1 MRAAA
6 LLACAAV
13 LCLLAAADR
22 ASAQNTA
29 PGKPAIADSGVTAA
43 AQTLTVTWTAP
54 STTGGAA
61 ITAYDVRHIRT
72 NSLDKATDAA
82 WTVVDDAWTSTG
94 GGALSYAIT
103 GLRDSASHDIRVRAV
118 NSVGDGDWSDVAT
131 ATTTDINQ
139 VTGQLNTTHLARVEP
154 ANDRDRFTFSVTVA
168 TRVWFYTSGALNA
181 DLKLYTTPVTAGKRP
196 LSSSSSSR
204 WIEGLKG
211 ASIAYTLAANTTYAL
226 SVGSAGSAHVGD
238 VEVHASVTPTAG
250 TAIASAP
257 TLTLGQAIQGN
268 IASPGGA
275 AGEHEYFKFVLGATT
290 DIWIVT
296 FGGLQGGRYPAASNR
311 LIVSELQDS
320 TGTAIETAGFGGWY
334 GALWTSDIRRQLAAG
349 TYYVNVYGSSSYP
362 RHHGDYELI
371 VREYQPA
378 GSARATAAPAQLHG
392 HSPGDFTSVT
402 DTDYFSIDL
411 AVPQFV
417 DIYVSERG
425 ATQTGESDPV
435 FTVRAYDADGGD
447 IAILSSVRLSG
458 LFRDNVETRVRTRLP
473 PGRSYIR
480 VSSNM
485 ASGKYVITP
494 LEVIAQPDMVRAC
507 PRGQQSDA
515 FYHCQWHLNNT
526 DQYSLGNGTDIN
538 VEEVWATNK
547 GAGIT
552 IAIVDNGVQL
562 DHEDLLANI
571 NRALSHDYG
580 GGFTQPHTP
589 GVHATSMAGL
599 AAARDNDWGVRGV
612 APRAS
617 IYSLK
622 VTNRSTDAN
631 IADTLT
637 RNLAATA
644 VTSNSWSLTPAGSP
658 IAAGIAWE
666 MAAERGATHGFG
678 GKGTVHVFAAGN
690 SHNLGDNANLN
701 GLANFHTSVTACAI
715 GHDGQRASYS
725 ERGASLWVCAPSNGA
740 PGPALTSTDVNNRY
754 TRNAVGT
761 SAATPV
767 VAGVVALI
775 RAANTNLTARDV
787 KLILAASAVKNHP
800 GSSSWQQGALKY
812 GSTTERYNYNRDY
825 GFGLVDAGAAVT
837 LAKAW
842 TNLLPAQRTSEVAS
856 GTLGFNIGE
865 APRDGAGGTAVTSTL
880 TLDSYVKFIEY
891 IEVKVTIDHRSAR
904 DLQIQLRSPSGAV
917 STLAYAATR
926 SQFRSLRGQPVR
938 FPEAFRFGSARHV
951 GESAAGTWTLTV
963 QDGLTGNTGSLTSWS
978 IKAYGHGSSPGYPDA
993 PTATAGTR
1001 SLTVDW
1007 AAPTETGP
1015 TAITGYDLRYISSS
1029 ATGKSDPDNWTV
1041 VTGIGTDDT
1050 ASYSLTGLRAG
1061 AEYDVQVRAVN
1072 TGGAGPWSESLV
1084 IRSTLEK
1091 PFVSS
1096 LTAVNPRDR
1105 GLGAIWTAPA
1115 EDGGSEIT
1123 SYDLRSI
1130 RSDATDEQKAI
1141 ATNWAEELSAWTTGE
1156 LRANIANL
1164 TNGVQ
1169 YDVQVRARNTIGAG
1183 DWSATR
1189 TGTPAI
1195 QNTDPSFA
1203 GDTATR
1209 DVAENVGV
1217 GANVGARV
1225 GATDPDS
1232 GDTLTY
1238 SISGTSDL
1246 FEINEANGQL
1256 SVKAA
1261 LDHETGPSHSLTV
1274 QVSDGL
1280 NSNDDVDPT
1289 IDDTVTVTINVTDV
1303 NEPPA
1308 VRRSSGSGAFSI
1320 AENSGTEVGSFV
1332 ATDPEMKDI
1341 TWSLAGNDWLDF
1353 TIDDGTLSFASE
1365 PDFEAPADH
1374 DGDNVYQ
1381 VTVQAT
1387 DEGGLA
1393 GRLPVTVTVE
1403 DVNEI
1408 PAISG
1413 PRTVPWN
1420 ENASGTIATYT
1431 ARDPETGAVETGL
1444 AGSDKDDFQIDS
1456 SGRLSFKSTALPDY
1470 ETKQRYSLDIVATD
1484 DAIGDLDFDTYYP
1497 VTINI
1502 VDVDEGPEVRL
1513 FSRGS
1518 GVSES
1523 GSGSALSV
1531 DENHSGR
1538 LATFAASDPESV
1550 ASLTFRYSLE
1560 GTDSGDFTINDQD
1573 GMVFFAA
1580 TPDYERPADAGRN
1593 NVYNLTVKATDSEGK
1608 NGSLV
1613 ITVTVRPVNEPPTL
1627 TGPRAESL
1635 EEEGVTFVGTYAAS
1649 DSEGA
1654 TLAWQPLAGDDRGK
1668 FEFDDARGR
1677 LSLKVAPDYEDA
1689 QDSDRDNVYNVT
1701 VGVSAG
1707 GATAMLEVAVTITNK
1722 DEMGMLALS
1731 SQQPLVGSPLTATLS
1746 DPDNVV
1752 STAWAW
1758 ERSTSSTGG
1767 WAAITGASSGSYTPV
1782 DGDLT
1787 YYLRVTA
1794 TYTDGHGASKVWS
1807 KVPDLAV
1814 SPAVVNNRAPVFD
1827 ADTYTRTVSENSA
1840 ANTAIGARVTAT
1852 DADMHV
1858 LDYTL
1863 ADDSGNFTID
1873 PTGATAGQI
1882 RVRSGATLDHEARDL
1897 YPVTVTAADP
1907 STTTDT
1913 AEVTI
1918 TITDVNEPPEAG
1930 ADSASVNEDAS
1941 VTIRVLENDKDP
1953 EDDEDNLVNVTVSVT
1968 GEPSNGAAVVN
1979 APANA
1984 GDLYTITYTPRANY
1998 HGSDS
2003 FIYQV
2008 RDTGSPALAD
2018 TATVSVNVTA
2028 VNDDPVFPSAPVT
2041 FTVSESA
2048 AEGDDVGTPV
2058 TASDV
2063 EGDTLT
2069 YSLSGADA
2077 FAFEIDADSG
2087 QITVPAGTTFNAAT
2101 QDTYTVTVEADDDN
2115 PDNPGRARVDVTI
2128 TVTARPP
2135 PPPVIFVGGG
2145 GGGGGGGGPSGP
2157 TPSEADFEWTV
2168 ERDLEA
2174 LDSRNSRATGV
2185 WSDGTTLFIAD
2196 NADGSGDAVYAY
2208 ELESGERLEEREFAL
2223 DKTNL
2228 APRGFWSGGETVW
2241 VSDSG
2246 RDRLFAYDLATGERA
2261 EERELELPRDNR
2273 DARGIWSDGETMW
2286 VLDGRRDALFAYD
2299 LASGELLAEYE
2310 LASANSD
2317 PHGIWSD
2324 GTTVWVSDHG
2334 AKRLFAYR
2342 LPTREEAEGVGEGD
2356 AGELERVSDEDFRRL
2371 SRVSNN
2377 SPRGIWSDGAVM
2389 YVADESDDK
2398 VYSYNMPDAIDAR
2411 LASLSLSGV
2420 EIGAFSP
2427 ARTQYEGVP
2436 GEGVT
2441 ETTVEAEAA
2450 QRGAAVTIE
2459 PGDADEDADG
2469 HQVSLADIS
2478 GITVTVTSPDES
2490 RTKVYRV
2497 SVPQAEEV
2505 VSCLRG
2511 DVAAGFNLVIFAGG
2525 SVGDLV
2531 ACAEGRGVTALYAL
2545 HEGAYISYILSAPP
2559 FVNATFAE
2567 LFAAGV
2573 PAWTVLVAGSD
2584 GPPSADPAGAG
2595 GGGPHEW
2602 PRCLRGD
2609 IAAGFSLVLYEGGS
2623 VEELVACAERLGV
2636 AALYAPHEGEWVSY
2650 ILGAPPFVNR
2660 SFVEL
2665 YPDGVPA
2672 LTPLVVRQAQ
2682 P

>member
-103 GLRDSASHDIRVRAV
+103 GLRDSASHDIQVRAV

-154 ANDRDRFTFSVTVA
+154 ANDRDRFTFRVTVA

-268 IASPGGA
+268 IASPGGMY
-275 AGEHEYFKFVLGATT
+275 GEHEYFKFVLGATT

-296 FGGLQGGRYPAASNR
+296 FGGLQGGRYSAASNR
-311 LIVSELQDS
+311 LILSELQDS

-349 TYYVNVYGSSSYP
+349 TYYVDVYGSSSYP
-362 RHHGDYELI
+362 GHHGDYELI
-371 VREYQPA
+371 VREYKPA
-378 GSARATAAPAQLHG
+378 GSTRATAAPAQLHG
-392 HSPGDFTSVT
+392 HSPGDFPSAT
-402 DTDYFSIDL
+402 DTDYFSMDL
-411 AVPQFV
+411 AVPQLV
-417 DIYVSERG
+417 DIYVTERG

-435 FTVRAYDADGGD
+435 FTIRAYDADGGD
-447 IAILSSVRLSG
+447 IAILSRSRIAG
-458 LFRDNVETRVRTRLP
+458 LFYDNVETKVRTYLP
-473 PGRSYIR
+473 TGRSYIQ

-494 LEVIAQPDMVRAC
+494 FEVIAQPDMVRAC

-526 DQYSLGNGTDIN
+526 GQYSLGNGTDIN

-552 IAIVDNGVQL
+552 IAIVDAGVQL
-562 DHEDLLANI
+562 DHEDLRDNVDTS
-571 NRALSHDYG
+571 LSHNYG
-580 GGFTQPHTP
+580 GGFTQSQSGSSHGT
-589 GVHATSMAGL
+589 GMAGL
-599 AAARDNDWGVRGV
+599 AAARDNLWGVRGV
-612 APRAS
+612 APRATF
-617 IYSLK
+617 YSLK
-622 VTNRSTDAN
+622 LTSSPTDAN
-631 IADTLT
+631 ILDSLT

-658 IAAGIAWE
+658 IAAGAAWE
-666 MAAERGATHGFG
+666 MAAERGATRGFG
-678 GKGTVHVFAAGN
+678 GKGTVYVFAAGN
-690 SHNLGDNANLN
+690 NHGRGDNANLN

-725 ERGASLWVCAPSNGA
+725 ERGASLWVCAPSNGS

-812 GSTTERYNYNRDY
+812 GSTTERYSYSHDY

-842 TNLLPAQRTSEVAS
+842 TTNLPAQRTSEVAS
-856 GTLGFNIGE
+856 GTLGSNIGE
-865 APRDGAGGTAVTSTL
+865 APRDGAAGTSATSTL

-951 GESAAGTWTLTV
+951 GESAAGAWTLTV

-1007 AAPTETGP
+1007 AAPSETGP
-1015 TAITGYDLRYISSS
+1015 TAITGYDLRYIRSS
-1029 ATGKSDPDNWTV
+1029 ATGKTDPNNWTV

-1050 ASYSLTGLRAG
+1050 ASYSLTGLGAG

-1105 GLGAIWTAPA
+1105 ALGAIWTAPA

-1123 SYDLRSI
+1123 SYDLHSI

-1156 LRANIANL
+1156 LRANIASL

-1189 TGTPAI
+1189 TGTPAV

-1203 GDTATR
+1203 DATTTR
-1209 DVAENVGV
+1209 EVAENVGV

-1280 NSNDDVDPT
+1280 NSSDDVDPT
-1289 IDDTVTVTINVTDV
+1289 IDDTIGVTINVTDV
-1303 NEPPA
+1303 NEAPA
-1308 VRRSSGSGAFSI
+1308 IMGPAAISRDENGGTSLAN
-1320 AENSGTEVGSFV
+1320 AEYV

-1387 DEGGLA
+1387 DEGGVA

-1403 DVNEI
+1403 DVNE
-1408 PAISG
+1408 PPVISG
-1413 PRTVPWN
+1413 SAALSLEEEGVVLV
-1420 ENASGTIATYT
+1420 GTYT
-1431 ARDPETGAVETGL
+1431 VTDPEEAAIAWLLL
-1444 AGSDKDDFQIDS
+1444 AGDDSEKFEFTTT
-1456 SGRLSFKSTALPDY
+1456 SGRLRLSFKAAPDY
-1470 ETKQRYSLDIVATD
+1470 D
-1484 DAIGDLDFDTYYP
+1484 DAQDSGTDNVYDVIVSASAGGDTATQAVA
-1497 VTINI
+1497 VTIT
-1502 VDVDEGPEVRL
+1502 DKDEPAAVTA
-1513 FSRGS
+1513 SRGS
-1518 GVSES
+1518 GVTGT
-1523 GSGSALSV
+1523 GSNLIV
-1531 DENHSGR
+1531 DENHSGTV
-1538 LATFAASDPESV
+1538 ATFAASDPENDATLTYTWSV
-1550 ASLTFRYSLE
+1550 A
-1560 GTDSGDFTINDQD
+1560 GTDRLDFSISTSGVLT
-1573 GMVFFAA
+1573 FAA
-1580 TPDYERPADAGRN
+1580 TPDYERPADAAAPR
-1593 NVYNLTVKATDSEGK
+1593 NVYNITVSALDSDGK
-1608 NGSLV
+1608 TGST
-1613 ITVTVRPVNEPPTL
+1613 TVTVTVTNVNEPPVVGGPKTISWSENRTGTL
-1627 TGPRAESL
+1627 
-1635 EEEGVTFVGTYAAS
+1635 GTYTRRDPDRPAQTTSWGPVGSSTVLSGANSAAF
-1649 DSEGA
+1649 A
-1654 TLAWQPLAGDDRGK
+1654 
-1668 FEFDDARGR
+1668 FDQSTGR
-1677 LSLKVAPDYEDA
+1677 LTFESAPDYEDGGGQYEVTLTA
-1689 QDSDRDNVYNVT
+1689 NDGSREGMLGVT
-1701 VGVSAG
+1701 V
-1707 GATAMLEVAVTITNK
+1707 TVANLDEFVRDPVTFDARTPVINRT
-1722 DEMGMLALS
+1722 
-1731 SQQPLVGSPLTATLS
+1731 LTATLT
-1746 DPDNVV
+1746 DPDTIV
-1752 STAWAW
+1752 SSAWTW
-1758 ERSTSSTGG
+1758 QRSTSRTSG
-1767 WAAITGASSGSYTPV
+1767 WSDIAGATSNIYPV
-1782 DGDLT
+1782 VADDRGN
-1787 YYLRVTA
+1787 YLRASVT
-1794 TYTDGHGASKVWS
+1794 YEDGHGTGKAGDASTEFV
-1807 KVPDLAV
+1807 AV
-1814 SPAVVNNRAPVFD
+1814 NERLS
-1827 ADTYTRTVSENSA
+1827 
-1840 ANTAIGARVTAT
+1840 NTAPELPATVGDISIAENTRPGSNAGSPVLAQRRRGRPADLLGQRRGRVRDRQHHRADPGCPGRGVRLRYGHDQLRPDGDGRRRLRRYRHRRRHHPPDRCERSADSRRRRGDHPGRRAGHDRRAGQRQRPRGRPQRADAERDASAEQGDGRGERPPEPGRSGDPHVHAASQLPRLGQLRLPGAGRRQPRAAGHRHRLRERHRCERRSGVPVRPGDVHRIRERRRGRRRGHARDGHRRRGGHAHLQPLRRGRVRDRRRQRPDHGGREAHVQRCHAGHLHRHGRGRRRRHRRRRHRQGARRRDHHRQRT
-1852 DADMHV
+1852 
-1858 LDYTL
+1858 
-1863 ADDSGNFTID
+1863 
-1873 PTGATAGQI
+1873 
-1882 RVRSGATLDHEARDL
+1882 SGAAAGHLCRRRRWRRCRRRPQRPHAERGGLRVDRRARHRGARRAATSGRPASGPTVRTLWHRWR
-1897 YPVTVTAADP
+1897 TA
-1907 STTTDT
+1907 
-1913 AEVTI
+1913 
-1918 TITDVNEPPEAG
+1918 
-1930 ADSASVNEDAS
+1930 
-1941 VTIRVLENDKDP
+1941 
-1953 EDDEDNLVNVTVSVT
+1953 
-1968 GEPSNGAAVVN
+1968 
-1979 APANA
+1979 
-1984 GDLYTITYTPRANY
+1984 
-1998 HGSDS
+1998 
-2003 FIYQV
+2003 
-2008 RDTGSPALAD
+2008 
-2018 TATVSVNVTA
+2018 
-2028 VNDDPVFPSAPVT
+2028 
-2041 FTVSESA
+2041 
-2048 AEGDDVGTPV
+2048 
-2058 TASDV
+2058 
-2063 EGDTLT
+2063 
-2069 YSLSGADA
+2069 SGADD
-2077 FAFEIDADSG
+2077 E
-2087 QITVPAGTTFNAAT
+2087 
-2101 QDTYTVTVEADDDN
+2101 
-2115 PDNPGRARVDVTI
+2115 
-2128 TVTARPP
+2128 
-2135 PPPVIFVGGG
+2135 
-2145 GGGGGGGGPSGP
+2145 
-2157 TPSEADFEWTV
+2157 
-2168 ERDLEA
+2168 L
-2174 LDSRNSRATGV
+2174 
-2185 WSDGTTLFIAD
+2185 
-2196 NADGSGDAVYAY
+2196 YAY
-2208 ELESGERLEEREFAL
+2208 DLGERASALEEREFAL
-2223 DKTNL
+2223 DETN
-2228 APRGFWSGGETVW
+2228 
-2241 VSDSG
+2241 
-2246 RDRLFAYDLATGERA
+2246 RA
-2261 EERELELPRDNR
+2261 
-2273 DARGIWSDGETMW
+2273 
-2286 VLDGRRDALFAYD
+2286 
-2299 LASGELLAEYE
+2299 
-2310 LASANSD
+2310 
-2317 PHGIWSD
+2317 
-2324 GTTVWVSDHG
+2324 
-2334 AKRLFAYR
+2334 
-2342 LPTREEAEGVGEGD
+2342 
-2356 AGELERVSDEDFRRL
+2356 
-2371 SRVSNN
+2371 
-2377 SPRGIWSDGAVM
+2377 PRGIWGDRADRLGLRQRARAALRLRPGDRRARRGARVG
-2389 YVADESDDK
+2389 AASRQ
-2398 VYSYNMPDAIDAR
+2398 PRRAR
-2411 LASLSLSGV
+2411 HLV
-2420 EIGAFSP
+2420 RRRDHVGARREERRALRLRPRQRRAAGRVRAGLGEQRP
-2427 ARTQYEGVP
+2427 ARHLVRRRHRMGLRP
-2436 GEGVT
+2436 RG
-2441 ETTVEAEAA
+2441 EAA
-2450 QRGAAVTIE
+2450 VRLPAAHARG
-2459 PGDADEDADG
+2459 G
-2469 HQVSLADIS
+2469 
-2478 GITVTVTSPDES
+2478 
-2490 RTKVYRV
+2490 RRRR
-2497 SVPQAEEV
+2497 
-2505 VSCLRG
+2505 RG
-2511 DVAAGFNLVIFAGG
+2511 
-2525 SVGDLV
+2525 
-2531 ACAEGRGVTALYAL
+2531 
-2545 HEGAYISYILSAPP
+2545 
-2559 FVNATFAE
+2559 
-2567 LFAAGV
+2567 
-2573 PAWTVLVAGSD
+2573 
-2584 GPPSADPAGAG
+2584 
-2595 GGGPHEW
+2595 
-2602 PRCLRGD
+2602 
-2609 IAAGFSLVLYEGGS
+2609 
-2623 VEELVACAERLGV
+2623 
-2636 AALYAPHEGEWVSY
+2636 
-2650 ILGAPPFVNR
+2650 
-2660 SFVEL
+2660 
-2665 YPDGVPA
+2665 
-2672 LTPLVVRQAQ
+2672 
-2682 P
+2682 

>member
-311 LIVSELQDS
+311 LMVSELQDS

-526 DQYSLGNGTDIN
+526 GQYSLGNGTDIN

-725 ERGASLWVCAPSNGA
+725 ERGASLWVCAPSNGV

-963 QDGLTGNTGSLTSWS
+963 LDGLTGNTGSLTSWS

-1538 LATFAASDPESV
+1538 LATFAASDPESA
-1550 ASLTFRYSLE
+1550 ASLTFTYSLE

-1573 GMVFFAA
+1573 GMVFFAV
-1580 TPDYERPADAGRN
+1580 TPDYESPADAGRN

-1613 ITVTVRPVNEPPTL
+1613 ITVTVRPVNERPVVSGPKRISWSENRTGTL
-1627 TGPRAESL
+1627 GSYTRSDPDLPAQTTSWGP
-1635 EEEGVTFVGTYAAS
+1635 VGSSTVLSGANSAAF
-1649 DSEGA
+1649 A
-1654 TLAWQPLAGDDRGK
+1654 
-1668 FEFDDARGR
+1668 FDQSTGR
-1677 LSLKVAPDYEDA
+1677 LTFASAPDYEDGGGQYEVTLTA
-1689 QDSDRDNVYNVT
+1689 NDGSREGMLGVSVT
-1701 VGVSAG
+1701 VANLDEFVRDP
-1707 GATAMLEVAVTITNK
+1707 VTFDARTPVINRT
-1722 DEMGMLALS
+1722 
-1731 SQQPLVGSPLTATLS
+1731 LTATLT
-1746 DPDNVV
+1746 DPDTIV
-1752 STAWAW
+1752 SSAWTW
-1758 ERSTSSTGG
+1758 QRSTSRTSG
-1767 WAAITGASSGSYTPV
+1767 WSDIANADSSSYTPLA
-1782 DGDLT
+1782 GDRT
-1787 YYLRVTA
+1787 YYLRASVT
-1794 TYTDGHGASKVWS
+1794 YEDGHGTGKTGQAVTEFAVTNARESNTAPELPASVAAIEI
-1807 KVPDLAV
+1807 P
-1814 SPAVVNNRAPVFD
+1814 
-1827 ADTYTRTVSENSA
+1827 ENSRPGSNA
-1840 ANTAIGARVTAT
+1840 GSPVLASDGQSDPLTYSVSGADEFVIGSTT
-1852 DADMHV
+1852 
-1858 LDYTL
+1858 
-1863 ADDSGNFTID
+1863 
-1873 PTGATAGQI
+1873 GQI
-1882 RVRSGATLDHEARDL
+1882 QVAPGAAFDFDTGTTSYSLTVTVDDGFGGTDT
-1897 YPVTVTAADP
+1897 VTVT
-1907 STTTDT
+1907 
-1913 AEVTI
+1913 VN
-1918 TITDVNEPPEAG
+1918 ITDVNEAPT
-1930 ADSASVNEDAS
+1930 ADDDAATIREDAP
-1941 VTIRVLENDKDP
+1941 VTIDVLANDSDP
-1953 EDDEDNLVNVTVSVT
+1953 EDDRSELTLSVT
-1968 GEPSNGAAVVN
+1968 QVPSKGTVVVN
-1979 APANA
+1979 APPNP
-1984 GDLYTITYTPRANY
+1984 GDRATLTYTPRANY
-1998 HGSDS
+1998 HGLDN
-2003 FIYQV
+2003 FVYQV
-2008 RDTGSPALAD
+2008 SDTGSPALAD

-2058 TASDV
+2058 TATDV

-2069 YSLSGADA
+2069 YSLSGAA
-2077 FAFEIDADSG
+2077 EFVIGSTTG
-2087 QITVPAGTTFNAAT
+2087 QIQVAPGAAFNAAT
-2101 QDTYTVTVEADDDN
+2101 QDTYTVTVEAEADDGDT
-2115 PDNPGRARVDVTI
+2115 GRARVDVTI
-2128 TVTARPP
+2128 TVTARPAP
-2135 PPPVIFVGGG
+2135 PPRPPVIFIGG
-2145 GGGGGGGGPSGP
+2145 GGGGGGGGPRGP

-2168 ERDLEA
+2168 ERDIEEF
-2174 LDSRNSRATGV
+2174 DSGNDWPTGL
-2185 WSDGTTLFIAD
+2185 WSDGRTLFIAE
-2196 NADGSGDAVYAY
+2196 NGSGADDEVYAY
-2208 ELESGERLEEREFAL
+2208 DLATGERAEEREFEL
-2223 DKTNL
+2223 DTTNR
-2228 APRGFWSGGETVW
+2228 APRGFWSDRETVW

-2246 RDRLFAYDLATGERA
+2246 RDRLFAYDLATGERD

-2559 FVNATFAE
+2559 FVNAPFAE